1 MGEYSD
7 TLDGQTDNM
16 ANGEHSGG
24 VVLGSESTTP
34 SEEEK
39 ISFWS
44 LFKKH
49 KLSVIVDCLVFG
61 IFGMGVAFLGPT
73 LFDLGCQTNSDLKQM
88 NWVFF
93 VQLLMTMI
101 GSISAGYLTGRF
113 IPAHIL
119 LCIGMAGL
127 PITMFLIPA
136 CRVLAELLINL
147 MVMGW
152 FMGCVDCVANL
163 RMILRFGT
171 NVTPFLQ
178 AMHFFYGL
186 GAFVS
191 PMIAS
196 PFLLNIDCSPFIDGY
211 TVNPEDHN
219 VNNQSVT
226 IAPQPKVVDRAMQL
240 SHSKEA
246 FFILGT
252 IQLIITFIVFIVIAL
267 EKKWGMLYSPASTP
281 TSSDP
286 NFPGEGEDFAE
297 YSGSRSFTRYLRCG
311 SKDIV
316 IITVLTSASLFIYD
330 GLQSSFA
337 DYIYSYAE
345 KNVDDLDRSEGAVLN
360 SCFWGA
366 FALGRLIAVVIS
378 TKISAAFMLSC
389 NLGGCAMAL
398 LLTLI
403 FKTSRTAVYFGT
415 CALGIFLSCMS
426 PTAMALTEQFIRIN
440 APITSCIVVFAAL
453 GETICPVIVG
463 RLFVSAGPVSFLAF
477 CFTLIALAIIVFVIL
492 LAFGRDTSR
501 YRETVGRS
509 FIWLT
514 RAAPRLSENMEINST
529 SVKYY
534 SNQEEQNNSNGM
546 TSQMTSAQG
555 DNKDGGDQVGNGYS
569 GNYR

>member
-1 MGEYSD
+1 MGDYS
-7 TLDGQTDNM
+7 TVQEGAAPQTEV
-16 ANGEHSGG
+16 ASSG
-24 VVLGSESTTP
+24 VILGSGDASPSTD
-34 SEEEK
+34 EK
-39 ISFWS
+39 ISFWK

-49 KLSVIVDCLVFG
+49 KLSVLVDCLVFG

-113 IPAHIL
+113 VPAHIL
-119 LCIGMAGL
+119 LCIGMTGL

-163 RMILRFGT
+163 RMILRFDT

-186 GAFVS
+186 GAFIS

-211 TVNPEDHN
+211 TITPPEHSAG
-219 VNNQSVT
+219 NQSVT
-226 IAPQPKVVDRAMQL
+226 INPQPKVVNRAMHL

-246 FFILGT
+246 FFILGS
-252 IQLIITFIVFIVIAL
+252 IQIVITFIVYIVVWL
-267 EKKWGMLYSPASTP
+267 EKKWGILYSP
-281 TSSDP
+281 TSSP
-286 NFPGEGEDFAE
+286 SVHHAGFPGQTADGSDFTE
-297 YSGSRSFTRYLRCG
+297 YSGSRSFTRYFRCG

-316 IITVLTSASLFIYD
+316 IITALTSASLFMYD
-330 GLQSSFA
+330 GIQSSYA

-345 KNVDDLDRSEGAVLN
+345 KNVDDLERSEGAVLN
-360 SCFWGA
+360 SCFWGP
-366 FALGRLIAVVIS
+366 FALGRLIAVILS
-378 TKISAAFMLSC
+378 TRLSAAFMLSC
-389 NLGGCAMAL
+389 NLGGCSIAL

-403 FKTSRTAVYFGT
+403 FKTSRVAVYIGT
-415 CALGIFLSCMS
+415 CALGLFLSSMS
-426 PTAMALTEQFIRIN
+426 PTAMALTEQFISIN
-440 APITSCIVVFAAL
+440 APITSCMVVFAAL

-463 RLFVSAGPVSFLAF
+463 NLFVTAGPVSFLAF
-477 CFTLIALAIIVFVIL
+477 CFTVVIIGVAVYVL
-492 LAFGRDTSR
+492 LMVVGRNSTK
-501 YRETVGRS
+501 YRETSGVS
-509 FIWLT
+509 FVWLT
-514 RAAPRLSENMEINST
+514 KPPPRFGENSEINNT
-529 SVKYY
+529 NVKYY
-534 SNQEEQNNSNGM
+534 SNQDQENNPEM
-546 TSQMTSAQG
+546 TSKSNEDAPG
-555 DNKDGGDQVGNGYS
+555 KPIGNGYS
-569 GNYR
+569 DGR